1 MSKQYNKLIIFV
13 ILMIGLISNLDSEEG
28 ISQNKEKLNMFSMGL
43 GSIYQF
49 SINKLRGNN
58 YYAIRHYGQFSIMYL
73 MPGGGNVLPSNN
85 ETGVLIG
92 KAISFNT
99 KRKGF
104 ISLSTGLSLVT
115 FVRKGDLIGDTEL
128 YHKDITYTIGV
139 LFDLNFTNGF
149 SKNVAWG
156 FNFTIN
162 LNKKKPFGGVF
173 FNLSFG
179 DFNNPHYN
187 PKIRKLMEKSIKSNI
202 KKKNLISFDIAVLST
217 IRSSGGKTKAIKPT
231 LIINN
236 VYKQFGL
243 VIPIFYM
250 TSNKSQI
257 MNSEKELI
265 IADILLRKY
274 FPDNFRNYYFDFGFQ
289 YVYAYSERRF
299 KEKPHR
305 NFGCISISFGKRF
318 NITKSLFIASQ
329 INMSKP
335 VVGDLETYKNTF
347 QEDMFSTSDFIIYLD
362 IIKFGIEF

>member
-1 MSKQYNKLIIFV
+1 MCKQYNKLIIFV
-13 ILMIGLISNLDSEEG
+13 ILVIGLISNLNPQEG
-28 ISQNKEKLNMFSMGL
+28 ISQNRAKLDMFSMGL
-43 GSIYQF
+43 GTIYQL

-104 ISLSTGLSLVT
+104 ISYSTGLSLVT
-115 FVRKGDLIGDTEL
+115 FIRKGDIKENYDEL

-139 LFDLNFTNGF
+139 PFDINFTKGF
-149 SKNVAWG
+149 SKGVAYG

-162 LNKKKPFGGVF
+162 LNREQPFGGVF

-179 DFNNPHYN
+179 DFENPHYK
-187 PKIRKLMEKSIKSNI
+187 PKIRKLMEKSIKSITNR
-202 KKKNLISFDIAVLST
+202 NLFSFDIAVLST
-217 IRSSGGKTKAIKPT
+217 IRSTGGKQTGIKST

-243 VIPIFYM
+243 VIPVFYM
-250 TSNKSQI
+250 TSNTSQI
-257 MNSEKELI
+257 MNSEKELF

-274 FPDNFRNYYFDFGFQ
+274 FPDNFRNFYFDFGFQ
-289 YVYAYSERRF
+289 YVHTYSERRF
-299 KEKPHR
+299 EEKPHR
-305 NFGCISISFGKRF
+305 NFGCISISLGKRF
-318 NITKSLFIASQ
+318 NINKSLYIASQ

-335 VVGDLETYKNTF
+335 IVGDLETFENTF
-347 QEDMFSTSDFIIYLD
+347 HEDIFSTSDFIINLD
-362 IIKFGIEF
+362 IIKFGIEL